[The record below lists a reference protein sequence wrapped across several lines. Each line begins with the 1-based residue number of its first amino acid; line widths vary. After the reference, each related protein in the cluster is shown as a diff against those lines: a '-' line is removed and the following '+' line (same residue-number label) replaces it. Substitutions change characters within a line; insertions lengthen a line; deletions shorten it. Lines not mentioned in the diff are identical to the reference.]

1 MVYLSIVSLEET
13 FVYSGYNILPS
24 GFILGGIARR
34 TDIHFLTEGKG
45 NYSNGI
51 LDWVGS
57 TSLGQDFIEDIGD
70 EAEAHD
76 WEGKAQRKGGKLLRK
91 GKETKE
97 RGKEVQTKGRGR
109 KKSESGSRSNGTRAD
124 GNRTGMR
131 TRARKRNQEDE
142 DDEDDV

>member
-1 MVYLSIVSLEET
+1 MSLEET

-24 GFILGGIARR
+24 GLILGGIARR

-45 NYSNGI
+45 NYSSGI

-76 WEGKAQRKGGKLLRK
+76 WEGKAQQKGGKLLRK
-91 GKETKE
+91 GKGIKE
-97 RGKEVQTKGRGR
+97 RGKEVQAKGRGR
-109 KKSESGSRSNGTRAD
+109 KKSESESRSVGAKAD
-124 GNRTGMR
+124 GNRSGMR
-131 TRARKRNQEDE
+131 TRARKKSQEDE
-142 DDEDDV
+142 NDEEDDV